1 MKACYTWCF
10 NLTPAPIPPLQP
22 SPNPTPSSKMILN
35 AATSLGS
42 GMVTW
47 FDGVF

>member
-1 MKACYTWCF
+1 
-10 NLTPAPIPPLQP
+10 
-22 SPNPTPSSKMILN
+22 MILN

-47 FDGVF
+47 FDGVFQANGSNAQAESPCECGIEG